1 MWDQMKSEERQYTFC
16 AEFWTFSFV
25 STIYLNEEIYYNIP
39 TAQG

>member
-1 MWDQMKSEERQYTFC
+1 MKSEARQYAFY
-16 AEFWTFSFV
+16 AEFWTFACV